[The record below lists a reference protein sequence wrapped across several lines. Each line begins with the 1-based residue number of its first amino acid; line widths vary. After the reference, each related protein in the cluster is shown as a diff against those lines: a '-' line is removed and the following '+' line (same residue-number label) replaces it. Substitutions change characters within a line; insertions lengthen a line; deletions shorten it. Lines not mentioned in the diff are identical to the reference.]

1 MAVVRF
7 NNSNTEF
14 FTTLRKRV
22 DNYFNEAKI
31 TPSGNFKLY
40 LKTIILFS
48 TLIANYIILAFFT
61 PPQVWVSVLLCI
73 LLGFNF
79 AAIGFNVMHDGG
91 HGSYSNNK
99 IINKIMAFSLNLL
112 GGSAY
117 IWNLKHNVNHH
128 TFTNIEGM
136 DDDIDIKP
144 FIRVHADQPKYWFH
158 RFQHFYF
165 MALYGLT
172 YLFWI
177 FYQDFKK
184 YFLSRVSEHTP
195 MRKMSIRDHINFW
208 MSKVIHIGIF
218 IVIPI
223 YTVGVVNFIIGY
235 SIMSITTGI
244 LIAVVFQLAHVVE
257 EADFKSPNED
267 KKVSVQDEWAVHQIN
282 TTVNFATKSKT
293 LSWLLGGLN
302 FQIEH
307 HLFPKIS
314 HVHYPNIS
322 KIVRETCKEFNIA
335 YNEFPTMLSAFVSH
349 AKHMKTAGVA

>member
-1 MAVVRF
+1 MAIVRF
-7 NNSNTEF
+7 NNKNAEF

-22 DNYFNEAKI
+22 DEYFKQTK
-31 TPSGNFKLY
+31 TPVTGNFKLY
-40 LKTIILFS
+40 LKSIILFS
-48 TLIANYIILAFFT
+48 TLISNYIILTFYT
-61 PPQVWVSVLLCI
+61 PSQTWISVLLCI
-73 LLGFNF
+73 LLGVNF
-79 AAIGFNVMHDGG
+79 AAIGFNVMHDGS

-99 IINKIMAFSLNLL
+99 IINKIMSFSLNLL

-158 RFQHFYF
+158 RFQHIYF

-177 FYQDFKK
+177 FWQDFKK
-184 YFLSRVSEHTP
+184 YFLSRVSLHTP
-195 MRKMSIRDHINFW
+195 MRKMGIRDHINFW
-208 MSKVIHIGIF
+208 MSKVVHISIF
-218 IVIPI
+218 IIIPI
-223 YTVGVVNFIIGY
+223 YTVGFVDFIIGY
-235 SIMSITTGI
+235 SIMSVTTGI

-257 EADFKSPNED
+257 EANFMAPNEE
-267 KKVSVQDEWAVHQIN
+267 KKVSVEDEWAVHQIN
-282 TTVNFATKSKT
+282 TTVNFATKSKS

-314 HVHYPNIS
+314 HVHYPNVS
-322 KIVRETCKEFNIA
+322 KIVRDTCKEFNVA
-335 YNEFPTMLSAFVSH
+335 YVEFPTMFSAFISH
-349 AKHMKTAGVA
+349 VKHMRKAGMA

>member
-7 NNSNTEF
+7 NNKNTEF

-22 DNYFNEAKI
+22 DEYFNQTKKPI
-31 TPSGNFKLY
+31 TGNFRLY
-40 LKTIILFS
+40 LKTIILFT
-48 TLIANYIILAFFT
+48 TLIANYIVLTFYT
-61 PPQVWVSVLLCI
+61 PSQIWVSVVLCI
-73 LLGFNF
+73 IMGVNF
-79 AAIGFNVMHDGG
+79 AAIGFNVMHDGS
-91 HGSYSNNK
+91 HGSYSDNK
-99 IINKIMAFSLNLL
+99 FINKIMAFSLNLL

-128 TFTNIEGM
+128 TFTNIDGM

-144 FIRVHADQPKYWFH
+144 FIRTNTNQPKYWFH
-158 RFQHFYF
+158 RFQHIYF

-195 MRKMSIRDHINFW
+195 MRKMSFRDHINFW

-218 IVIPI
+218 IVIPLF
-223 YTVGVVNFIIGY
+223 TVGLVKFMVGY
-235 SIMSITTGI
+235 LIMAAVTGV
-244 LIAVVFQLAHVVE
+244 LIAVVFQLAHIVKEANFKAPNAEKKLSIE
-257 EADFKSPNED
+257 E
-267 KKVSVQDEWAVHQIN
+267 EWAVHQMN
-282 TTVNFATKSKT
+282 TTVNFATKSKS
-293 LSWLLGGLN
+293 LGWLLGGLN

-314 HVHYPNIS
+314 HIHYPKVS
-322 KIVRETCKEFNIA
+322 KIVRDTCKEFNVV
-335 YNEFPTMLSAFVSH
+335 YTEFPTMLQAFVSH
-349 AKHMKTAGVA
+349 AKYIKQSGVA